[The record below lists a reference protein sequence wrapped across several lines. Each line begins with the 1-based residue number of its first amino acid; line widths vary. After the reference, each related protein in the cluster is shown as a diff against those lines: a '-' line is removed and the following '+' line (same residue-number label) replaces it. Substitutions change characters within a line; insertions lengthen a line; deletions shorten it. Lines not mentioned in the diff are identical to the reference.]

1 MSSGPTSP
9 ACFIALALVL
19 GMAACESNS
28 PETPAVEPQAPRSA
42 AAAPVTPPAPAS
54 DGGAAPSAAATA
66 NQWETRAPQL
76 SDADIPPLP
85 VVPYPAAR
93 PMEIV
98 RAVYVFAA
106 RHPEVLSH
114 IPCFCGCE
122 SRGHKHNDDCF
133 VTERDAKGRPTKWEP
148 HGIG

>member
-1 MSSGPTSP
+1 MSSGRTSR
-9 ACFIALALVL
+9 ACIIALALVI
-19 GMAACESNS
+19 GGAACESNS
-28 PETPAVEPQAPRSA
+28 AEPRTTAEQAPSSVP
-42 AAAPVTPPAPAS
+42 AAPVTSPPAAS
-54 DGGAAPSAAATA
+54 HNAVTTPQPTST
-66 NQWETRAPQL
+66 NQWESRAPQL
-76 SDADIPPLP
+76 SDADMPPLP
-85 VVPYPAAR
+85 EVPFPPAR

-114 IPCFCGCE
+114 VPCFCGCE

-133 VTERDAKGRPTKWEP
+133 VSERDARGRPTKWEP